1 MKTIWTVLVTLLAL
15 AVLGAAVVFS
25 GTFNIAADDPHW
37 GATSQV
43 IEAMRERS
51 ISRQAKGVAASK
63 SLDDPTLI
71 ANGASEYAEMCTA
84 CHLAPGMKDTELR
97 KGLYPMPPLLSEH
110 GTHRSVAEQF
120 WIIKHGLK
128 MTGMPAWGLTHDDER
143 IWSMVA
149 FLQKMPGMTAAQYQE
164 LVASGAGGHS
174 HDHSESGPEG
184 GVSEEHDHAEEAP
197 APKPAMPTESD
208 GHAHDHAA
216 HSHETSK
223 ATASLPANAKDAAAV
238 VDQFQKLLAD
248 GKTREASVLLDPN
261 VLIFEGGGAE
271 RSREEYASHHL
282 KSDAEFLKTANVAVG
297 NRSGVVVGDFAWIA
311 TESEIKTQGAKPV
324 NLVST
329 ETMVL
334 KRTANGWRISHI
346 HWSSKSK
353 KLNGRRR

>member
-1 MKTIWTVLVTLLAL
+1 MKTIWTVLITLLVL

-37 GATSQV
+37 GVTSKV
-43 IEAMRERS
+43 IESMRERS
-51 ISRQAKGVAASK
+51 ISRQAKNLAAAK
-63 SLDDPTLI
+63 SLDDATLI

-110 GTHRSVAEQF
+110 GAHRSAAEQF

-149 FLQKMPGMTAAQYQE
+149 FLQKMPGMTATQYQE

-174 HDHSESGPEG
+174 HDHSETGPEVG
-184 GVSEEHDHAEEAP
+184 ELEEHDHAAEVP
-197 APKPAMPTESD
+197 APKPAKRTESD
-208 GHAHDHAA
+208 GHAHNHAA
-216 HSHETSK
+216 HSHDTSK
-223 ATASLPANAKDAAAV
+223 ETPSLPANVKEAAAV
-238 VDQFQKLLAD
+238 VDQFQKLLAQ
-248 GKTREASVLLDPN
+248 GKTHEASDLLDPN

-282 KSDAEFLKTANVAVG
+282 KSDAEFLKTANVAMG
-297 NRSGVVVGDFAWIA
+297 NRSGVVVGDLAWIA
-311 TESEIKTQGAKPV
+311 TESELKTQGAKPV
-324 NLVST
+324 TLLST

-353 KLNGRRR
+353 K